1 MVFAA
6 RIGAIFW
13 PLATTT
19 LTPGGCA
26 WPAATARRRRCWTP
40 PARCWQL
47 LRAVPKT
54 QTRKAGLQSDAV
66 KLWSEYTEQVKIDV
80 HPAPT
85 DKAEAEYVV
94 HQIEQMVGGTS
105 YFSLDSGRVDERTA
119 AATRDFGDFAVLYR
133 LNAQVA
139 LLVEALE
146 RSGIPYQVV
155 GQASPYAARPV
166 RSCWRACGCCTTRG
180 ACPSRLAAVRRAV
193 GANCTVPGPGGR
205 DRRRTRVRPCRRL
218 CRRQQPP
225 YLPCGTAAA
234 PGGAGA
240 GVGGFCRRRG
250 CRPSTRD
257 RGAVARL
264 PAGGRAAGR
273 DAR

>member
-1 MVFAA
+1 M
-6 RIGAIFW
+6 
-13 PLATTT
+13 
-19 LTPGGCA
+19 
-26 WPAATARRRRCWTP
+26 
-40 PARCWQL
+40 
-47 LRAVPKT
+47 
-54 QTRKAGLQSDAV
+54 

-119 AATRDFGDFAVLYR
+119 AVTRDFGDFAVLYR

-166 RSCWRACGCCTTRG
+166 RELLACLWLLRNPRSRVHLDLLLSAGRSAPNVQYLDQVAEIVAEHDYDLASAFADASSRHTFRAAQR
-180 ACPSRLAAVRRAV
+180 PRLAALARAW
-193 GANCTVPGPGGR
+193 GAFV
-205 DRRRTRVRPCRRL
+205 CRRV
-218 CRRQQPP
+218 
-225 YLPCGTAAA
+225 YG
-234 PGGAGA
+234 
-240 GVGGFCRRRG
+240 
-250 CRPSTRD
+250 PSTRD
-257 RGAVARL
+257 RGAVACL
-264 PAGGRAAGR
+264 PAGGGAAGR
-273 DAR
+273 E